1 MLTQCLLYVI
11 IIIIRTGGDSFIMI
25 TEIGKQLRLLRINT
39 GDSLRTMSTKLGISA
54 AYLSSIE
61 NGKRNVP
68 DEFDK
73 LIFGAYSLS
82 EREMKVI
89 KGSIYNSKDKHTVD
103 LTTIDDKKKKVLL
116 ALTEENLHEDTI
128 DKLCALISEDNNK
141 TNKL

>member
-1 MLTQCLLYVI
+1 
-11 IIIIRTGGDSFIMI
+11 MI

-73 LIFGAYSLS
+73 LIFAAYSLS
-82 EREMKVI
+82 EREMKII
-89 KGSIYNSKDKHTVD
+89 KDSIYNSKEKHTVD
-103 LTTIDDKKKKVLL
+103 LTTIDDKKRKVLL
-116 ALTEENLHEDTI
+116 ALTEENLHEETI

-141 TNKL
+141 TSKF

>member
-1 MLTQCLLYVI
+1 
-11 IIIIRTGGDSFIMI
+11 MI

-73 LIFGAYSLS
+73 LIFSAYSLN
-82 EREMKVI
+82 EREMKII
-89 KGSIYNSKDKHTVD
+89 KDSIYNSKEKHIVD
-103 LTTIDDKKKKVLL
+103 LTTIDDKKRKVLL

-141 TNKL
+141 TSKF

>member
-1 MLTQCLLYVI
+1 MVNELGKELA
-11 IIIIRTGGDSFIMI
+11 IIRI
-25 TEIGKQLRLLRINT
+25 KT
-39 GDSLRTMSTKLGISA
+39 GDSLRTMASKLGISA

-73 LIFGAYSLS
+73 LIFGAYSLN
-82 EREMKVI
+82 EREMKII
-89 KGSIYNSKDKHTVD
+89 KDSIYNSKEKHTVD
-103 LTTIDDKKKKVLL
+103 LTTIDDKKRKVLL

-141 TNKL
+141 TSKF